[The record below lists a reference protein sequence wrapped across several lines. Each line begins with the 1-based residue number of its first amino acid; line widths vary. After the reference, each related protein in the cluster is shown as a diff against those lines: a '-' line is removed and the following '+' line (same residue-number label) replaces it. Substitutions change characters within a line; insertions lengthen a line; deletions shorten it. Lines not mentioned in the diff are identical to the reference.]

1 MTIAR
6 RNYEFQF
13 YISSRKRLTAPSGQ
27 SSETA
32 PKFGRMPPTA
42 LLLLGGG
49 GLGLGLVSGR
59 CRILGSR
66 ICGLLLGLVREEPA
80 LVRGP
85 AVRRLAGGERHDA
98 RPKGDASAS
107 GQSGASGGAEHGS
120 VELVVMAMAAPIEEF
135 LVSGLGSL
143 V

>member
-13 YISSRKRLTAPSGQ
+13 YISSRKQLTAPSGQ

-49 GLGLGLVSGR
+49 GLGLGLVGGR

-66 ICGLLLGLVREEPA
+66 ICGLLLGLVGEEPA
-80 LVRGP
+80 LVHGP
-85 AVRRLAGGERHDA
+85 AVRCLAGGERHDA
-98 RPKGDASAS
+98 RPKGGASAS

-120 VELVVMAMAAPIEEF
+120 VSCVELVVMAMADREV
-135 LVSGLGSL
+135 LSGLGSL